1 MEKGN
6 EGQDSKVD
14 PVKALAKV
22 DPVTAE
28 EEVKRWLDLKRIPER
43 KRKEMLDANLNNL
56 VYSVEAGFLSFDFE
70 KKRAIVKLQVPLLR
84 KQGSNID
91 KLELRFNMGV
101 NQAFNNSK
109 GIAPDDSNERTLG
122 MISALCDTPIKV
134 LQNADNTDGEV
145 GLDLADFNVM
155 RDYAIFFLA

>member
-1 MEKGN
+1 MQRGN
-6 EGQDSKVD
+6 EGRDSKVD
-14 PVKALAKV
+14 PVKSSAKV

-28 EEVKRWLDLKRIPER
+28 DEVTKWLDLKRIPER
-43 KRKEMLDANLNNL
+43 KRKELLDANLSNL
-56 VYSVEAGFLSFDFE
+56 IYSVEAGFLSFDFE
-70 KKRAIVKLQVPLLR
+70 KKRATVKLQVPLLR
-84 KQGSNID
+84 KQGGSITMLD
-91 KLELRFNMGV
+91 LRFNMGV

-109 GIAPDDSNERTLG
+109 GIAPDDSNERSLG

-134 LQNADNTDGEV
+134 LQNAENADGEV